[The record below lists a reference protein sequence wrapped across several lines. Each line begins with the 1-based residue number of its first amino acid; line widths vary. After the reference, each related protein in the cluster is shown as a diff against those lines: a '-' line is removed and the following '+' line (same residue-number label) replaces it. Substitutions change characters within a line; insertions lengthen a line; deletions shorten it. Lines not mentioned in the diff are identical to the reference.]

1 MGKSF
6 IDLANM
12 AKRVMHENQQP
23 SVQQELEKLLPSTR
37 GGRGGRELPRFG
49 AGESSASAETDTNT
63 SFQYH
68 LLQNEQ
74 LQIYKDQKLVETT
87 CKFAIFFHVK
97 PSDFRF
103 VTWSCQFSSL
113 VFPDDRLK
121 FSEQKQKLSYFEP
134 FQSHP
139 KEICRVMT
147 LNLCYRDKC
156 VKETMF

>member
-1 MGKSF
+1 
-6 IDLANM
+6 M

-23 SVQQELEKLLPSTR
+23 SVQQELEKLLSSTR
-37 GGRGGRELPRFG
+37 GGRGGRELHRFG